1 MTRKIS
7 KAPTLLDS
15 GPDGRSVK
23 RLKTI
28 GEAAQIL
35 NVSTRTVRRLIDS
48 GALRAHRVRE
58 RLPRITDEAIQELL
72 AASLSE

>member
-1 MTRKIS
+1 MALARSNT
-7 KAPTLLDS
+7 
-15 GPDGRSVK
+15 GPRGQPVK
-23 RLKTI
+23 RLNTI
-28 GEAAQIL
+28 GETAEIL

-72 AASLSE
+72 AASSSE